1 MQFSVRLNRREA
13 LSDSRFSLHIIFNQ
27 YTPYSEPD
35 SAVHLKILIPVLR
48 RYIRFWTLNRQRA
61 YRLFIIIEAV
71 DTAGAREVNM
81 RENSLA
87 DRIIALWLTGQKCW
101 AWRGRQ
107 GIIMLSEHAT
117 AANTTVLPG
126 VISEAVIQ
134 SAIERVSRKWRSRS
148 YILYV
153 YQLVVPLHATLS
165 TETVGKLGI
174 IVGNR
179 QNLLNMLFRGLYK
192 KATRDKGFN
201 DR

>member
-1 MQFSVRLNRREA
+1 
-13 LSDSRFSLHIIFNQ
+13 
-27 YTPYSEPD
+27 
-35 SAVHLKILIPVLR
+35 
-48 RYIRFWTLNRQRA
+48 
-61 YRLFIIIEAV
+61 
-71 DTAGAREVNM
+71 
-81 RENSLA
+81 
-87 DRIIALWLTGQKCW
+87 
-101 AWRGRQ
+101 
-107 GIIMLSEHAT
+107 MLSEHAT